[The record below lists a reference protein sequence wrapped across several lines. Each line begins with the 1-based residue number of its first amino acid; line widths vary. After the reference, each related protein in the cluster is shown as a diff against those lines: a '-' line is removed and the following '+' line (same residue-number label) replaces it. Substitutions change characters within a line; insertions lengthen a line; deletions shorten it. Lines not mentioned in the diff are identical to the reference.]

1 VTAFVLRRIVQGV
14 VIVFLV
20 ASLTFVLLH
29 LAPGEPFSLIGDS
42 AGFAPPRSVVEAN
55 KAKFGLDKPL
65 ATQYVIYIKNLL
77 TGYFGQSY
85 TFARPV
91 LPILL
96 DYMGRTI
103 VLGLATLIVN
113 FGVGVAVGTFQALRY
128 PSRMDS
134 ITSTITLVVY
144 SLPVFWFGLVLVVV
158 FVEGL
163 GLFPAL
169 GTSDPVLSPTLGTFG
184 MIVDRLHRL
193 VLPAATLGLI
203 GAAATARF
211 HRSAMLDVIRL
222 DHTRTARAKGLSE
235 RRVALMHVFRNAL
248 LPVISLFGL
257 TLPILLSGSVFVER
271 VFAWQG
277 LGFLTVDAINR
288 RDYQLVTG
296 SAILVAALV
305 VVANLIADVL
315 YRVADPRAR
324 TTI

>member
-1 VTAFVLRRIVQGV
+1 MTRFVLKRIVQSV

-20 ASLTFVLLH
+20 ASLTFILLH
-29 LAPGEPFSLIGDS
+29 LAPGEPFSLVGDA

-55 KAKFGLDKPL
+55 RAKFGVDQPL
-65 ATQYVIYIKNLL
+65 TVQYVIYIKNLL
-77 TGYFGQSY
+77 TGDFGTSY
-85 TFARPV
+85 TFNRPV
-91 LPILL
+91 LPILF

-103 VLGLATLIVN
+103 VLGIATLIVN

-128 PSRMDS
+128 PSRIDS

-144 SLPVFWFGLVLVVV
+144 SLPVFWFGLILVVV
-158 FVEGL
+158 FVEAL

-169 GTSDPVLSPTLGTFG
+169 GPSDVVMSPTFNTFEV
-184 MIVDRLHRL
+184 ILDRLHRL

-211 HRSAMLDVIRL
+211 HRTAMLDVMHL
-222 DHTRTARAKGLSE
+222 DHTRTAKAKGLSE
-235 RRVALMHVFRNAL
+235 RRVARMHIFRNAL

-296 SAILVAALV
+296 GAILVAVLV
-305 VVANLIADVL
+305 VVANLIADLL
-315 YRVADPRAR
+315 YRLADPRAR
-324 TTI
+324 AA